1 MADHVDTVTAPAPHT
16 PRTPDAVP
24 APHTPDAVLGP
35 LQRAYLVGDQEG
47 LELRGPARY
56 YVACELP
63 VPAVDGVQ
71 RRLDR
76 LVRQN
81 PILRTRIED
90 GLTPAPVHGEA
101 VVPVTVLE
109 ATEDGFDA
117 LDSGVREEFSSDGL
131 TFEAWPQLRLTVVRS
146 ARRARLHLVYT
157 LWLMDAASLA
167 RFLEGLV
174 HDTDTGTAI
183 GTETGTGTGT
193 GSDSDSDSDS
203 DSATVDRGAASR
215 AGRRRERD
223 ERYWRAVAPALPET
237 VQAPLRPD
245 WRHAGRA
252 VTHRML
258 HLGHATTEAITR
270 QANRHGL
277 TLPMVFLTVYGT
289 LLGSVGGGR
298 PHTLTLVLSPQD
310 PPAGTR
316 GLGNRGI
323 AMPVAIPAAE
333 GRDVVSLAREVQGRV
348 LEQSL
353 HQSLSGPEIARL
365 ADPAGGPRRLPYPFA
380 FTATEVDTPREAA
393 LGLRRDWDTVH
404 LRVPQVLLDHQ
415 VVVDGDGTI
424 RLGFDGRTDAFDDGF
439 LDAFVEQ
446 YAHAVDRLAADG
458 ADWTG
463 AARRTR
469 SAPCHDRPA
478 PPGGAT
484 LQQRVLETVE
494 RTPHAHAVRDGEGT
508 LTYEALADAAA
519 ELARRLVSAGAETG
533 DHVAIHLPRG
543 RGQVVAILGTLLAG
557 CVYVPLDWGL
567 PRGRLDRITDQAGLR
582 FAVTAHEHDVA
593 EAWHRRGVRTLA
605 VPATAPAVGSPAI
618 PTTVPGV
625 RTPTAPTAVPRTG
638 TPAAMTTAPGAQAPT
653 APTTVPG
660 AQASAAPA
668 TASGVRRLPERE
680 AADIAYVIFTSGST
694 GEPKGVVIRHDAV
707 LNTLDAVNDLLRLG
721 PSDSVLSVSSLG
733 FDLSVY
739 DIFGPLLV
747 GATVVVPSEDDAR
760 TPSAWTRIVTEHAV
774 TVWNS
779 APALA
784 ALLAEEGGV
793 LASVRSYLLS
803 GDWIPLHLPA
813 ALEQRSAGAQVLS
826 LGGATEGSIWSIHHQ
841 VTPAD
846 RTCRSIPYG
855 KPLAGQDI
863 LVLDAQGA
871 VCADWHIG
879 EIHIA
884 GRGVADGYLN
894 DPRRTAKAF
903 YDHPE
908 HGWVYRTGD
917 RGRRGPDGVVEILGR
932 IDTQVKVNGYRVEL
946 GEIEALLDAM
956 PHVRRSAACVPE
968 DGGGVLACVTLSA
981 DAPADW
987 RARSFALLRE
997 ELPAYMV
1004 PYALVDLDE
1013 LPLTANGKVDH
1024 RRLRTTA
1031 TPPAAPAPV
1040 ASRPKDGPHAQ
1051 EVRAC
1056 WSELMGREPGGE
1068 GFFDSGGSSLDAI
1081 RLLSMLRSR
1090 FGYAVPFGRFLADPT
1105 VKGLA
1110 QLCGAGRGPA
1120 NEAVWSFSPRPVT
1133 RPRGRVVFFPPVGGG
1148 VACYAGLIR
1157 TLPADL
1163 DIHVLGFDRPCDTVG
1178 AAAPTLAALTDL
1190 CLRHLKGQIGDPDV
1204 PCVVLGWSFGGA
1216 LAAEATRA
1224 APYPITKAVLLDT
1237 PVSAAARHC
1246 EDVEP
1251 RTVAA
1256 FTDDIRRAG
1265 NVTVSAEA
1273 VRTDAV
1279 LRQRFAVY
1287 RQNLLLLR
1295 DWQPGPVPV
1304 PLVQFRAGEQPA
1316 EPDPGAWRAWA
1327 PGLRTRTLT
1336 GGHFDVF
1343 RAENLRHIQDEIE
1356 SGLR

>member
-1 MADHVDTVTAPAPHT
+1 MADHVGTVTVPAPHT
-16 PRTPDAVP
+16 PPTPQAGP
-24 APHTPDAVLGP
+24 APHTPDALLGP
-35 LQRAYLVGDQEG
+35 LQRAYLVGDQDG
-47 LELRGPARY
+47 LELRSPARY
-56 YVACELP
+56 YLACELP
-63 VPAVDGVQ
+63 VSAVDRVQ
-71 RRLDR
+71 QRLDR

-90 GLTPAPVHGEA
+90 GLAPAAVPGEA
-101 VVPVTVLE
+101 VVPVSVLE

-117 LDSGVREEFSSDGL
+117 LDSGVREEFRSDGL
-131 TFEAWPQLRLTVVRS
+131 TFGAWPQLRVTVVRS
-146 ARRARLHLVYT
+146 ARRARLHLVYA

-174 HDTDTGTAI
+174 HDTGSDTGP
-183 GTETGTGTGT
+183 GPETGTGTGT
-193 GSDSDSDSDS
+193 GT
-203 DSATVDRGAASR
+203 AMVDREPTPR
-215 AGRRRERD
+215 AGLRRERD
-223 ERYWRAVAPALPET
+223 ERYWREVAPALPET
-237 VQAPLRPD
+237 AQAPLRPD

-258 HLGHATTEAITR
+258 HLGRTTAEAITR

-277 TLPMVFLTVYGT
+277 TLPMLFLTVYGT
-289 LLGSVGGGR
+289 LLGAVGGGR

-316 GLGNRGI
+316 QLGNRGI

-333 GRDVVSLAREVQGRV
+333 GRDVVSLAREIQGRV

-353 HQSLSGPEIARL
+353 HPSLSGPEIARL
-365 ADPAGGPRRLPYPFA
+365 ADPASGPRRLPYPFA

-439 LDAFVEQ
+439 LDDFVEQ

-463 AARRTR
+463 AARR
-469 SAPCHDRPA
+469 APGAAGHDRPA
-478 PPGGAT
+478 RPGGAT
-484 LQQRVLETVE
+484 LQQRFLETVE

-508 LTYEALADAAA
+508 LSYEALADAAA
-519 ELARRLVSAGAETG
+519 EVARQLVSAGADTG

-557 CVYVPLDWGL
+557 CVYVPLDRGL
-567 PRGRLDRITDQAGLR
+567 PQGRLDRITRQAGLR
-582 FAVTAHEHDVA
+582 FAVTAHEDKAA
-593 EAWHRRGVRTLA
+593 EAWHRRGVRALA
-605 VPATAPAVGSPAI
+605 VPAKVTS
-618 PTTVPGV
+618 V
-625 RTPTAPTAVPRTG
+625 RTPAGP
-638 TPAAMTTAPGAQAPT
+638 TTAPGEQTPA
-653 APTTVPG
+653 VP
-660 AQASAAPA
+660 AAAP
-668 TASGVRRLPERE
+668 GVRRLPERE

-721 PSDSVLSVSSLG
+721 PSDSVLSVSSIG

-739 DIFGPLLV
+739 DVFGPLLV
-747 GATVVVPSEDDAR
+747 GATVVMPSEDDAR

-774 TVWNS
+774 TIWNS

-784 ALLAEEGGV
+784 ALLAEEGGA
-793 LASVRSYLLS
+793 LPSVRSYLLS
-803 GDWIPLHLPA
+803 GDWIPLRLPA
-813 ALEQRSAGAQVLS
+813 ALEQRSAGARVIS
-826 LGGATEGSIWSIHHQ
+826 LGGATEGSIWSIHHR

-846 RTCRSIPYG
+846 RTGRSIPYG
-855 KPLAGQDI
+855 RPLAGQDI
-863 LVLDAQGA
+863 LVLDAQRA

-894 DPRRTAKAF
+894 DPQRTATAF
-903 YDHPE
+903 FDDPE

-956 PHVRRSAACVPE
+956 PHVRRSAACVPK

-981 DAPADW
+981 DAPSDW
-987 RARSFALLRE
+987 RTRSIAVLRE

-1013 LPLTANGKVDH
+1013 IPLTANGKVDH

-1031 TPPAAPAPV
+1031 TPPAAPVPV
-1040 ASRPKDGPHAQ
+1040 AAPHEEGPHAQ
-1051 EVRAC
+1051 EVTSC
-1056 WSELMGREPGGE
+1056 WSELLGRAPEGE

-1081 RLLSMLRSR
+1081 RLLSMLRGR
-1090 FGYAVPFGRFLADPT
+1090 FGYDIPFGRFLADPT
-1105 VKGLA
+1105 VRGLA

-1157 TLPADL
+1157 DLPADL
-1163 DIHVLGFDRPCDTVG
+1163 DVHVLGFDRPCDTVG
-1178 AAAPTLAALTDL
+1178 AGAPALAALTDL
-1190 CLRHLKGQIGDPDV
+1190 CLHHLKGRIDDPDV
-1204 PCVVLGWSFGGA
+1204 PCVLLGWSFGGA
-1216 LAAEATRA
+1216 LAAEAARA
-1224 APYPITKAVLLDT
+1224 APYPVTKAVLLDT

-1246 EDVEP
+1246 EDSEP

-1256 FTDDIRRAG
+1256 FVDDIRQAG
-1265 NVTVSAEA
+1265 NVMVSAEA
-1273 VRTDAV
+1273 VRSDAV

-1316 EPDPGAWRAWA
+1316 EPDPDAWRAWA
-1327 PGLRTRTLT
+1327 PDLRTLTLT